1 MKVIDYKRGKQKVTT
16 FFYVCLAV
24 LICLIL
30 TDAAHAEN
38 QDADL
43 APTCTESGYRT
54 VEEQGVIRL
63 EEIPPLGHQFG
74 DWIIAEDGK
83 SKTHTC
89 SACGYEET
97 IRIGLVPEE
106 KLPWL
111 NLKGEMEGI
120 GKKNRVVLEAEFVSE
135 EDAFQCYGIMTLQ
148 GHSTYG
154 FPKKNYTIRFY
165 DDPEGK
171 EKHKSSFRD
180 WDREH
185 KYILK
190 ANYEDL
196 SQCRNLVGAEI
207 WEEMTESRS
216 SVPEQIR
223 NLPHYGAVDGF
234 PVAVYL
240 NGSFF
245 GLYTLN
251 LHKDDDLYQMKNGRQ
266 EAILICNAQTTDE
279 ALFRAP
285 AAFAEDYSSDWEVEF
300 CGTEDDSWAKES
312 FNQLITFV
320 MESSDEEFAAHLD
333 KYLDVDAAVDYL
345 LFIYALGL
353 EKSGAKDLVLLNY
366 GDRWIPTA
374 FDMDEAFGLDPANA
388 RYRQPEEFLPVLS
401 EGRIESG
408 TGSLLW
414 DRLLTH
420 YQDRIIARYRELR
433 ENTLSGENMIKHV
446 KEFIAQIPES
456 FYDYDTYLY
465 PDRPVKDN
473 QMDVQIEHYIT
484 ERTQVLDRV
493 FGVGGESK

>member
-1 MKVIDYKRGKQKVTT
+1 V
-16 FFYVCLAV
+16 
-24 LICLIL
+24 
-30 TDAAHAEN
+30 
-38 QDADL
+38 
-43 APTCTESGYRT
+43 
-54 VEEQGVIRL
+54 
-63 EEIPPLGHQFG
+63 
-74 DWIIAEDGK
+74 
-83 SKTHTC
+83 
-89 SACGYEET
+89 
-97 IRIGLVPEE
+97 
-106 KLPWL
+106 
-111 NLKGEMEGI
+111 
-120 GKKNRVVLEAEFVSE
+120 
-135 EDAFQCYGIMTLQ
+135 
-148 GHSTYG
+148 
-154 FPKKNYTIRFY
+154 
-165 DDPEGK
+165 
-171 EKHKSSFRD
+171 
-180 WDREH
+180 
-185 KYILK
+185 
-190 ANYEDL
+190 
-196 SQCRNLVGAEI
+196 
-207 WEEMTESRS
+207 
-216 SVPEQIR
+216 
-223 NLPHYGAVDGF
+223 VDGF